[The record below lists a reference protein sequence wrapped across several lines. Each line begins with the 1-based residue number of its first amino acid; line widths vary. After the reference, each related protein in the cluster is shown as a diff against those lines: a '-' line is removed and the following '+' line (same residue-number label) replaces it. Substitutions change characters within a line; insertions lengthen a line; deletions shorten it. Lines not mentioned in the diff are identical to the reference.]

1 MFILI
6 YANQTTFILYIF
18 ILTLFYVW
26 YGICGV
32 VANYHDF
39 ADIYRKRNKNY
50 E

>member
-1 MFILI
+1 MFIST
-6 YANQTTFILYIF
+6 YANKTTFILYAF
-18 ILTLFYVW
+18 ILTLFNVW
-26 YGICGV
+26 HGICGV